1 VPAPDAAPGA
11 APDAAS
17 TSTAAA
23 AAAPD
28 AAAAPPAGTSSLS
41 GTAALTI
48 GDYEA
53 YVSSVHERYMSVPEK
68 DGDNAKRWRSWDHWL
83 DSHVGVK

>member
-1 VPAPDAAPGA
+1 
-11 APDAAS
+11 
-17 TSTAAA
+17 
-23 AAAPD
+23 
-28 AAAAPPAGTSSLS
+28 
-41 GTAALTI
+41 LTI